1 MDRYI
6 QAHGQ
11 RLFGLCLT
19 LCAHRQD
26 AEDLYQDTWLK
37 ALAHFHQYDPA
48 RPFEPW
54 LTRICVNTYRNTLR
68 RLARSP
74 IFTGFRT
81 GEEKEA
87 LLNAVPAQSQPDYA
101 PLYQAIHGLPEKL
114 RVAVILYYFED
125 MDIAST
131 AQVLGIPPGTVKSR
145 LNKART
151 KLKEVLGDET
161 DF

>member
-6 QAHGQ
+6 QAHGR

-37 ALAHFHQYDPA
+37 ALAAFDQYDPS

-74 IFTGFRT
+74 IFNGFRT
-81 GEEKEA
+81 NQEKEA
-87 LLNAVPAQSQPDYA
+87 LLGNLPARSQPDYT
-101 PLYQAIHGLPEKL
+101 PLYQAIDGLPEKL
-114 RVAVILYYFED
+114 RVTVILYYFED
-125 MDIAST
+125 MDVNTT
-131 AQVLGIPPGTVKSR
+131 AQVLDIPSGTVKSR

-161 DF
+161 EF

>member
-37 ALAHFHQYDPA
+37 ALANLDRYDTA

-87 LLNAVPAQSQPDYA
+87 LLNAVPARSQPDYA

>member
-6 QAHGQ
+6 QAHGR

-37 ALAHFHQYDPA
+37 ALAAFDQYDPS

-74 IFTGFRT
+74 IFNGFRT
-81 GEEKEA
+81 TQEKET
-87 LLNAVPAQSQPDYA
+87 LLGNLPARSQPDYT

-114 RVAVILYYFED
+114 RVTVILYYFED
-125 MDIAST
+125 MDVNTT
-131 AQVLGIPPGTVKSR
+131 AQVLDIPPGTVKSR

-161 DF
+161 EF

>member
-37 ALAHFHQYDPA
+37 ALANLDQYDPA

-87 LLNAVPAQSQPDYA
+87 LLNAVPARSQPDYA